1 MIDEDKKV
9 AINKPSVWT
18 VMMVRKREEV
28 EDVVV
33 RGSQC
38 GQSFTYLKSH
48 SIFHQNSD
56 ILRRQKN
63 LPISLT
69 LISNVKKV
77 GLILFFQIL

>member
-1 MIDEDKKV
+1 MIDEGKKV

-56 ILRRQKN
+56 ILRRQKKSPN
-63 LPISLT
+63 
-69 LISNVKKV
+69 
-77 GLILFFQIL
+77 FFDIN